1 MFDARDGFW
10 VFGGFLRES
19 FVVMGWFF
27 LECDME
33 YVRLVVKMT
42 RFFLELNFF
51 VYANYEVVDAL
62 YGSIMRFC

>member
-1 MFDARDGFW
+1 MGF
-10 VFGGFLRES
+10 GFLEVFLRDS
-19 FVVMGWFF
+19 FVVVGWYGVF